1 MLMDYAPDMD
11 AEDDPDPILD
21 LSDRRRKER
30 MPVEEGGGGQA
41 EGFELS
47 EQELIERASH
57 GDQQKPS
64 RIIRDA
70 GVEEDEQS
78 DAVYG
83 EPDEEPYEE

>member
-1 MLMDYAPDMD
+1 MPMDYALDMD
-11 AEDDPDPILD
+11 AEDDADPILD
-21 LSDRRRKER
+21 LADRRRKER

-70 GVEEDEQS
+70 GTEEDEQP
-78 DAVYG
+78 DTVYG
-83 EPDEEPYEE
+83 EPDEEHYEE

>member
-1 MLMDYAPDMD
+1 MDYA
-11 AEDDPDPILD
+11 AEMNVENDPDPIPD
-21 LSDRRRKER
+21 LEDRRRKER

-57 GDQQKPS
+57 GDEQTPS

-70 GVEEDEQS
+70 GPEEDEES

-83 EPDEEPYEE
+83 EPDEEHYEE

>member
-1 MLMDYAPDMD
+1 MDYARDVD
-11 AEDDPDPILD
+11 AENDPDPIPD
-21 LSDRRRKER
+21 LADRRRKER

-47 EQELIERASH
+47 EQELIEHASH

-70 GVEEDEQS
+70 GPEEDEES
-78 DAVYG
+78 DADYG
-83 EPDEEPYEE
+83 EPDEEHYEE